1 MWKDEWLTPPEIL
14 TALGPFDLDPCSP
27 VLRPWS
33 TAARHYTKHDN
44 GLSLPWSGRVFCNPP
59 YGKQTG
65 RWLARCAEHQNATA
79 LIFARTETADWVEYI
94 WKKAHAV
101 MFLWGRL
108 HFYHADGTRAKA
120 NAGGPSALVSYNED
134 NTHALEH
141 SGLRGRVI
149 NLYNVRMS
157 DPEPAASPSKAAN
170 PKDSLDA
177 PVGLSEGLE
186 NNPPRQ
192 RPNLMK
198 TTTIEIKGRLTKAQ
212 CDTISAAAGWIERIC
227 NRKDELPKLFMDNT
241 DPAPI
246 AKKLRA
252 MVKGAE
258 ATAPEQSNTEVT
270 CSSPESEA
278 ATKEKP

>member
-1 MWKDEWLTPPEIL
+1 LRMPYLRAHPSRIRPVAGVARASGFGTYRGDQRRRSQGGCKMSDEAKVKPEHERRSRSL
-14 TALGPFDLDPCSP
+14 HRHGRRVRVASVVCPRCDG
-27 VLRPWS
+27 RRGY
-33 TAARHYTKHDN
+33 TAARIINATGDWETYIQRCQDC
-44 GLSLPWSGRVFCNPP
+44 GG
-59 YGKQTG
+59 TG
-65 RWLARCAEHQNATA
+65 RLR
-79 LIFARTETADWVEYI
+79 I
-94 WKKAHAV
+94 
-101 MFLWGRL
+101 
-108 HFYHADGTRAKA
+108 
-120 NAGGPSALVSYNED
+120 
-134 NTHALEH
+134 NTPT
-141 SGLRGRVI
+141 
-149 NLYNVRMS
+149 VRMS
-157 DPEPAASPSKAAN
+157 DPEPSADASKVAN

-252 MVKGAE
+252 MVKGVE
-258 ATAPEQSNTEVT
+258 APNNPARRALTL
-270 CSSPESEA
+270 
-278 ATKEKP
+278 